1 MHIIGALYDSGGDA
15 IMNMSDTPIEKSKK
29 IMDAKGFSEGKKGER
44 NKRQQFVRAVSIFL
58 FVLVISFVAV
68 LVKAYF
74 DGEFRSVAALQKY
87 IGKYGAFGSVF
98 LTAFQAIQVV
108 IPVLPGFLGCAAGS
122 VMFGPAVGFWCNYIG
137 IGGGSIIAFLLAR
150 KYGMP
155 LLNDLF
161 PSGRYNKWSVWA
173 SKSKSY
179 TGFLFMA
186 MLLPLFPD
194 DFLCYLTGVSKMTAK
209 RFIWIIVLGKPW
221 CILAY
226 SLGFSLIK

>member
-1 MHIIGALYDSGGDA
+1 
-15 IMNMSDTPIEKSKK
+15 MNKAAMPICLSKAVTDMEKPFDIRKK
-29 IMDAKGFSEGKKGER
+29 RRS
-44 NKRQQFVRAVSIFL
+44 KRQQLIQVVSLLLIALVLSFL
-58 FVLVISFVAV
+58 VVLI
-68 LVKAYF
+68 KAYF
-74 DGEFRSVAALQKY
+74 DGEFDSVEALQKY
-87 IGKYGAFGSVF
+87 IGKYGVFGPAF

-150 KYGMP
+150 KYGRP
-155 LLNDLF
+155 LLDDLF

-179 TGFLFMA
+179 TSFLFMA
-186 MLLPLFPD
+186 MVLPLFPD

-209 RFIWIIVLGKPW
+209 RFVWIIVLGKPW